1 MKIKIDYAQAAEILK
16 TSLKMKGS
24 PVAVG
29 FATTKDDIPPGI
41 PELDKTIKHC
51 MMVGLARNEGG
62 SFIPHLKSTSAWV
75 VPMLWASRI

>member
-1 MKIKIDYAQAAEILK
+1 MYCYDPMNGVRKRSPMTQELMKIKMDFAQAAEILK

-51 MMVGLARNEGG
+51 MMVDR
-62 SFIPHLKSTSAWV
+62 KSV
-75 VPMLWASRI
+75 V